1 MQIKLIF
8 TRKAVHLASFWKW
21 EILELRSELLY
32 MALLSNLRVVSC
44 NLSHELSKITL
55 EALPFL
61 LQKKLQMGWDTS
73 LT

>member
-8 TRKAVHLASFWKW
+8 TRKAVYLASFWKW
-21 EILELRSELLY
+21 EILELESGLLY
-32 MALLSNLRVVSC
+32 MALLSNLHVVC

-55 EALPFL
+55 EALSFL
-61 LQKKLQMGWDTS
+61 IQKKLQMGWDTS